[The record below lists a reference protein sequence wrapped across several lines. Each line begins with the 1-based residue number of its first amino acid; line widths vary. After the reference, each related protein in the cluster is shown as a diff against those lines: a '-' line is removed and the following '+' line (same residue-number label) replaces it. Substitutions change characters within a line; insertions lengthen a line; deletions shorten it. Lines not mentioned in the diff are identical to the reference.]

1 MGTPVAREVMEM
13 LKMRMRLAQGLA
25 TVVMMLALGVPVQA
39 HPHVWVTV
47 ESTLLYER
55 GSFTGLYHKWTFDEF
70 YSAMAV
76 EGLDTN
82 KDG

>member
-1 MGTPVAREVMEM
+1 M

-25 TVVMMLALGVPVQA
+25 MVVAMLAFGVPAQA

-55 GSFTGLYHKWTFDEF
+55 GCIHRAAAQMDL
-70 YSAMAV
+70 
-76 EGLDTN
+76 
-82 KDG
+82 